1 MMMMTMMT
9 YTIPYRRTK
18 NHIWDKVLMGIWVHP
33 VIVVLLITVVV
44 FIFFDIFVTI
54 FSSIAN
60 VLTDQ
65 HRQQTTFVNRND
77 LVIHIFFCQQ
87 CYTHNMN
94 MKSKILLQHGLPKN
108 FFGLFCHESWWWLI
122 LYTVQRQMGQLFCH
136 SPATEPLLHLSPSI
150 FINQWKP
157 LVGLNQMSMFDNE
170 GLLTPSAGIA

>member
-1 MMMMTMMT
+1 MAFLQFG
-9 YTIPYRRTK
+9 YYFPVSEQKNLLVKDDSSLYRFQ
-18 NHIWDKVLMGIWVHP
+18 
-33 VIVVLLITVVV
+33 VLLCHYQYHHNSPPYHDCHHHHSCAPHHHNCLYL
-44 FIFFDIFVTI
+44 FNIFVTI

-108 FFGLFCHESWWWLI
+108 FFGLFCHES
-122 LYTVQRQMGQLFCH
+122 
-136 SPATEPLLHLSPSI
+136 
-150 FINQWKP
+150 
-157 LVGLNQMSMFDNE
+157 
-170 GLLTPSAGIA
+170 